1 MPEFRVVTG
10 YGRSFSYKLTEDVI
24 TIGRSK
30 DNHIVLFDHTASRR
44 HAKVRKTP
52 DGYLLMDLDS
62 HNGTHVNGSR
72 VTNRILRHNDLV
84 EIGTSVLSFQYEL
97 GDEDEPTADA
107 AVEGEGETPK
117 DPHDAPTQIAIRHD
131 ENAQDLI
138 ASIRSQA
145 PLDEEELLSE
155 VETEEKETSQISL
168 LNLAKSNKILYVLYL
183 VTRTLLATTQQDQL
197 LRTILDLVF
206 QVMDSDFGFIVLRDP
221 VDGKVVPK
229 VIKHKRD
236 SKKAAGA
243 LRLQQATLDRV
254 MNEKLSLLTSDL
266 VGGKVHTSMSV
277 PLWRKEDVIGMIQLE
292 SHHSSRAF
300 TKPDLDLLTTI
311 CNQMAV
317 VLEQANLME
326 KVRREELMRS
336 RLERFHSPEIVDLI
350 ISGESQDEGAML
362 SPKEKEVTILFVDIV
377 NFTPLSERLSPKEVS
392 QLLNQFFRE
401 MNDIIFAYRGTLD
414 KYMGD
419 AIMAIFGAPIER
431 EDDADRA
438 IHAALEMRRALLKM
452 NETME
457 PDRIFD
463 IRIGINSGR
472 VVAGN
477 LGSPKRMDYTVIG
490 DVVNTASRLEK
501 IAQPNQILIGESTYN
516 AVKGSFHIQKVGKKR
531 VKGKS
536 RAVTVCEVLDD

>member
-1 MPEFRVVTG
+1 
-10 YGRSFSYKLTEDVI
+10 VI
-24 TIGRSK
+24 
-30 DNHIVLFDHTASRR
+30 
-44 HAKVRKTP
+44 
-52 DGYLLMDLDS
+52 
-62 HNGTHVNGSR
+62 
-72 VTNRILRHNDLV
+72 
-84 EIGTSVLSFQYEL
+84 Q
-97 GDEDEPTADA
+97 
-107 AVEGEGETPK
+107 
-117 DPHDAPTQIAIRHD
+117 
-131 ENAQDLI
+131 
-138 ASIRSQA
+138 
-145 PLDEEELLSE
+145 
-155 VETEEKETSQISL
+155 
-168 LNLAKSNKILYVLYL
+168 
-183 VTRTLLATTQQDQL
+183 
-197 LRTILDLVF
+197 
-206 QVMDSDFGFIVLRDP
+206 
-221 VDGKVVPK
+221 
-229 VIKHKRD
+229 
-236 SKKAAGA
+236 
-243 LRLQQATLDRV
+243 
-254 MNEKLSLLTSDL
+254 EKLSILTSDL
-266 VGGKVHTSMSV
+266 VAGTAHTSMSV
-277 PLWRKEDVIGMIQLE
+277 PLWRKDEVIGMIQLE

-350 ISGESQDEGAML
+350 ISGESEDEGAML

-392 QLLNQFFRE
+392 QVLNQFFRE

-419 AIMAIFGAPIER
+419 AIMAIFGAPVER

-438 IHAALEMRRALLKM
+438 IYAALEMRRALLKM
-452 NETME
+452 SKTME

-501 IAQPNQILIGESTYN
+501 IAQPNQILIGEATYN
-516 AVKGSFHIQKVGKKR
+516 AVKASFHIQKVGKKT
-531 VKGKS
+531 VKGKT
-536 RAVTVCEVLDD
+536 RAVTVYEVLDH